1 MTMRPSSNNRRGQR
15 GDPAHAS
22 SVVKVLAAAGRA
34 SSPGRSIKR
43 MLQLRYTTHLIRI
56 GGASGCRASTNLAK
70 TGPALK
76 ASSSAGAGT
85 TGVRATAW
93 RARTG
98 RVNWGPSEAGAEARG
113 RVGII
118 HKPPGGIQRRGYGHS
133 KRGADRTIEPVEEP
147 RAIGPVVLV
156 RGSRCRL
163 DASPTT
169 EQTPGTEIQ
178 TVTAYKLAVSRPR
191 RWPWPEAGLKPYWG
205 KPTVR
210 NFRGGGGNE
219 VDGLMTFCHE
229 TRKGGYIGSHWPNH
243 VRASAL
249 LGEIRVS
256 IGRLSPPD
264 HPNPSSA
271 PFRLRAWLDHSINSA
286 ELAKP
291 TRRARRARQQG

>member
-1 MTMRPSSNNRRGQR
+1 MTMRPSSDNRRGQW

-22 SVVKVLAAAGRA
+22 SVVKALAEAGRA
-34 SSPGRSIKR
+34 NSPGRSIKR
-43 MLQLRYTTHLIRI
+43 MLQLRYTVHLIRI
-56 GGASGCRASTNLAK
+56 GGTCGCRAGTDMAK
-70 TGPALK
+70 TEPALK
-76 ASSSAGAGT
+76 ALSSADVGT

-93 RARTG
+93 RVRTG
-98 RVNWGPSEAGAEARG
+98 RVNWGPSEAGASARG

-133 KRGADRTIEPVEEP
+133 KRRAGRTIQPVGEP

-163 DASPTT
+163 DARPIT
-169 EQTPGTEIQ
+169 EQTPRTEIQ
-178 TVTAYKLAVSRPR
+178 TVTAYKLAVIRPR

-219 VDGLMTFCHE
+219 VNGLMTVCHDA
-229 TRKGGYIGSHWPNH
+229 RKGRYIGSHWPNH

-249 LGEIRVS
+249 LEGFPSE
-256 IGRLSPPD
+256 RLLGVAD
-264 HPNPSSA
+264 CC
-271 PFRLRAWLDHSINSA
+271 
-286 ELAKP
+286 
-291 TRRARRARQQG
+291 RARP